1 MQHSYQAWTGLALN
15 FSADCNARK
24 QMSRLPNAKRVS
36 RSVPENTQIFA
47 INGVNLYGCALVHA
61 RTGAFFTYSRGE

>member
-1 MQHSYQAWTGLALN
+1 
-15 FSADCNARK
+15 
-24 QMSRLPNAKRVS
+24 MSRLPNAKRVS